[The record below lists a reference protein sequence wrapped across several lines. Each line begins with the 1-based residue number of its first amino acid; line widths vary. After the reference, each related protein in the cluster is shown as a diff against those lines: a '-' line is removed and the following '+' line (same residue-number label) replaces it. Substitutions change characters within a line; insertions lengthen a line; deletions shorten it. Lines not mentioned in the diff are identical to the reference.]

1 MVNDSLHLPV
11 PNSVCSYDP
20 IFQVIWNKDLKPCL
34 AGVHWCKPVLG
45 IPAAVTI
52 TIPSLLLL
60 ERIIQVAPSNVSSVE

>member
-1 MVNDSLHLPV
+1 MVNYSLHLPV

-45 IPAAVTI
+45 IPYTCCSYNHDSKF
-52 TIPSLLLL
+52 TTFGKDNPS
-60 ERIIQVAPSNVSSVE
+60 RSF